1 MSPGNDDG
9 RPRHRTGP
17 NVDTTTT
24 PIVEQH
30 SDITP
35 LARHLLGRVP
45 AGADIPSYGSWAWS
59 VLPDQDPRRAASVIV
74 AAECWRDHGSP
85 QRVAVDL
92 RRQLAEEDAAVWRRI
107 RESSW
112 DVSAA
117 ADWCAASSRRT
128 WAELEARRAY

>member
-1 MSPGNDDG
+1 MPGNDDG

-17 NVDTTTT
+17 NVDMTTT
-24 PIVEQH
+24 PIVEQEP
-30 SDITP
+30 DITP

-74 AAECWRDHGSP
+74 AAECWRDHRSP

-92 RRQLAEEDAAVWRRI
+92 RLQLAEEDAAVWRRI
-107 RESSW
+107 RETSW
-112 DVSAA
+112 DVSVA
-117 ADWCAASSRRT
+117 ADWVALAASPT
-128 WAELEARRAY
+128 YAELRKRRAA